1 MYIFFGVY
9 LLKCECLFDSSLQPG
24 RIDMN
29 CPRVCGHAGAI
40 LDIKWSPFND
50 HLIASSSD
58 DATVSLINAL
68 CNIYCD
74 YVTLY

>member
-1 MYIFFGVY
+1 MIV
-9 LLKCECLFDSSLQPG
+9 LQPG

-50 HLIASSSD
+50 HMIASASD
-58 DATVSLINAL
+58 DATVSR
-68 CNIYCD
+68 
-74 YVTLY
+74 T